1 MLNIFKK
8 QQSISN
14 DLSLNTN
21 IINNSKT
28 KHNELKDNVI
38 KTDVIKTDV
47 INNNEPTHTLNKLN
61 YDEIK
66 KRYEQKEYE
75 NIIYYPSSSKE

>member
-38 KTDVIKTDV
+38 KTDVL
-47 INNNEPTHTLNKLN
+47 NNNEPTHTLNKLN
-61 YDEIK
+61 DNEVK
-66 KRYEQKEYE
+66 NRYKQKEYE